1 MVFGNELC
9 GILKENAEPIK
20 AMSNPFSFDPNKAL
34 GELHSHLFCPNCIED
49 YQGQETITKTSC
61 CNIAF
66 HESCLKE
73 HMEMTEH
80 AKCPMCRTTLQK
92 PGRALQTQRCGKR
105 GATATSLEDG
115 RAMIESPCT
124 HLQVFRQAKASW
136 RRPRGSSVSW
146 KHIWILP
153 GEGSIPLIIS
163 TTGDGEL

>member
-1 MVFGNELC
+1 VFGNELC

-20 AMSNPFSFDPNKAL
+20 AMSNPISFNPNKAL

-49 YQGQETITKTSC
+49 YQGQETITKTRC

-80 AKCPMCRTTLQK
+80 AKCPMCRTTPPEAGTCLANAAVRK
-92 PGRALQTQRCGKR
+92 KR
-105 GATATSLEDG
+105 SNRHLSRRWTSYD
-115 RAMIESPCT
+115 R
-124 HLQVFRQAKASW
+124 
-136 RRPRGSSVSW
+136 VSL
-146 KHIWILP
+146 HAP
-153 GEGSIPLIIS
+153 TSIPAGQSELEATERKFCELEAS